1 MKFDEK
7 TAMSFLTDL
16 EQTAFAF
23 AFLTVWLICC
33 VAVAFLLRIDAAF
46 DLSSKKFF
54 GGNDARNRGSFIR
67 RYYIK
72 QLLRSKT
79 ILTDFPEALGI

>member
-16 EQTAFAF
+16 AQTAFAT

-33 VAVAFLLRIDAAF
+33 VAVAFLLHIDAAF
-46 DLSSKKFF
+46 DLLSVKFF
-54 GGNDARNRGSFIR
+54 GGNNARNHGSFIR
-67 RYYIK
+67 LYCRK

-79 ILTDFPEALGI
+79 ILTDVPEALGI

>member
-7 TAMSFLTDL
+7 TAKSFLTDL
-16 EQTAFAF
+16 AQTAFAF

-33 VAVAFLLRIDAAF
+33 VAVTFLLRIDAAF

-54 GGNDARNRGSFIR
+54 GGNNARNHGSFIR
-67 RYYIK
+67 RYCRK
-72 QLLRSKT
+72 QLLESKSF
-79 ILTDFPEALGI
+79 LAEVPEALGI